1 LLTECASHGASIPLE
16 GRLRSMRQPLPQW
29 YWTVRM
35 WWRGKAQW
43 RDSNSRWRESGADLR
58 FAPVS
63 VTFSNPDEG
72 APGSSPLG
80 TGDRRLTLHRRQA
93 SSRRDELIIAQDE
106 VLGMRTNRFPP
117 PRRVR
122 NESPQA
128 VILVHALAPDQGS
141 REYQNAV
148 FTTPKTCQKRAFLAQ
163 KQH

>member
-1 LLTECASHGASIPLE
+1 MRDIFSQSQKNHTPVRDSSARVRNLKHLYRGASSQLKVVRAFRGP
-16 GRLRSMRQPLPQW
+16 RRSI
-29 YWTVRM
+29 
-35 WWRGKAQW
+35 G
-43 RDSNSRWRESGADLR
+43 R

-63 VTFSNPDEG
+63 VTLSNPDEG